1 MGRKIKFDDHKEVK
15 KNDCSVNHDCR
26 LMETSVCI
34 VTDNPSP
41 KVPELFLLVLSVRR
55 FSVMDLC
62 ADV

>member
-26 LMETSVCI
+26 LMEASVCM

-41 KVPELFLLVLSVRR
+41 KVPELFLLII
-55 FSVMDLC
+55 
-62 ADV
+62 